1 MSVKMKMVMKIKC
14 GDNWFN
20 ISIGFLYNIF
30 YQILKF
36 YIIQIIALE
45 KSQIKWVF
53 FNVIFQK

>member
-1 MSVKMKMVMKIKC
+1 MSKKMK
-14 GDNWFN
+14 
-20 ISIGFLYNIF
+20 IF
-30 YQILKF
+30 YLILKF